1 MLMSVA
7 GMANVETDARGDRPA
22 GHRPLL
28 LTLLGCFITF
38 APPGET
44 LWFGIAAVLAAFGLR
59 SSRWWVKA
67 VAVVLVLLLMS
78 PVWFGYQRGS
88 WR

>member
-1 MLMSVA
+1 MSKETREATARQGIGVA
-7 GMANVETDARGDRPA
+7 
-22 GHRPLL
+22 LL
-28 LTLLGCFITF
+28 LALFGCFATF

-44 LWFGIAAVLAAFGLR
+44 LWFGTAAVPAVFGLR

-67 VAVVLVLLLMS
+67 VAVVLVVLLMS